1 MPLLW
6 LCLPPL
12 KATESDN
19 KESFWDRVLKD
30 PIGTLEGDEV
40 FEDEVSW
47 LKTGNAGSEC

>member
-6 LCLPPL
+6 PCLPPL
-12 KATESDN
+12 KAMEFDY
-19 KESFWDRVLKD
+19 KENFWDHVLKD

-47 LKTGNAGSEC
+47 VKNWEHWL